1 MEPETKKIYLETVIH
16 MLNSSIIFK
25 VLRIHLEVLG
35 GKEGEREILVKNQN
49 QNKYL

>member
-35 GKEGEREILVKNQN
+35 GEEGIISEESKS
-49 QNKYL
+49 K